1 MDMNT
6 HNKVALKFFA
16 DDEEFNVERATL
28 KELASSPYIAKV
40 RPLRR
45 RCQGAFEAARDSC
58 SRKDM

>member
-40 RPLRR
+40 RLEDAPD
-45 RCQGAFEAARDSC
+45 AFYRDGP
-58 SRKDM
+58 KQDF